1 MDPLP
6 FSKTKKI
13 IFGFRF
19 MMCLFAVSMF
29 SEVYAKTEIYDLKEP
44 GEVQLRS
51 GNIVNFEKLCID
63 GYVYLYFKQL
73 NTGSDGLTQIFIT
86 ENGQKV
92 PQACYI
98 IK

>member
-6 FSKTKKI
+6 FSKSKKI
-13 IFGFRF
+13 IFRMPVLMF
-19 MMCLFAVSMF
+19 LFAVSTF

-44 GEVQLRS
+44 GELKLRS
-51 GNIVNFEKLCID
+51 GNVVNFEKLCID

-92 PQACYI
+92 PQTCYI

>member
-6 FSKTKKI
+6 FSKSKKI
-13 IFGFRF
+13 IFGMPVLMF
-19 MMCLFAVSMF
+19 LFVVSTF

-44 GEVQLRS
+44 GEVKLRS
-51 GNIVNFEKLCID
+51 GNVVNFEKLCID

-92 PQACYI
+92 PQTCYI